1 MITIYFDLHI
11 IIIIVIEFGA
21 LAVVDA
27 DVDKELC
34 VKQLG
39 PDSHLC
45 LETTRINWAAR
56 WELLGHLEPPL
67 LTVELTV

>member
-1 MITIYFDLHI
+1 MITTYFDLH

-21 LAVVDA
+21 LAVDA
-27 DVDKELC
+27 DVDTELC
-34 VKQLG
+34 VKQLE